1 MVHVFVLVVHKN
13 PLLNATRDPN
23 KMRIIN
29 VVQWKT
35 SFKGEQKNASTN
47 TQNKQK
53 SDVCKTVTLP
63 EKHIIC
69 VCENLYL
76 NKQRENKKVKWTQH
90 IIKFYGWVEAA
101 KLQGNEKKIR
111 FFTEENFRCTFFAIF
126 SVLHSKRCSYLKFV
140 GVFLPILRSITRK

>member
-101 KLQGNEKKIR
+101 KLQGNEKKYVFSQR
-111 FFTEENFRCTFFAIF
+111 KIF
-126 SVLHSKRCSYLKFV
+126 DAH
-140 GVFLPILRSITRK
+140 FLPSFPCFILNDVRI